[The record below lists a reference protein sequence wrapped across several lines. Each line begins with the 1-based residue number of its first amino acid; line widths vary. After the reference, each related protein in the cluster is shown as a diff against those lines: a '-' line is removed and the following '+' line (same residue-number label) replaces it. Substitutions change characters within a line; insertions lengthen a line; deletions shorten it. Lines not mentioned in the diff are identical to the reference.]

1 MNSLEKKYTIAIV
14 GGSGAGKTWLADRL
28 ETELG
33 GAGRLAQD
41 DFYRDQSHLR
51 PEKRARLNFDDPK
64 MIDWERLEQALDDYQ
79 AGGPVLVP
87 SYDFSTHSRRAQA
100 REVPI
105 RPCLL
110 ADGLWLLRR
119 RSLRR
124 RFDFCVYIDG
134 PQDVRL
140 ARRLARDTMERG
152 RTEQSVREQFAAT
165 VQPMHDKF
173 VAPQA
178 HHADVVLRLGFGEEE
193 MAQLINLCRQ
203 RATFTRR

>member
-1 MNSLEKKYTIAIV
+1 MNSVEKPYTIAIV

-33 GAGRLAQD
+33 CAGRLAQD
-41 DFYRDQSHLR
+41 DFYLDQSHLS

-64 MIDWERLEQALDDYQ
+64 MIDWGRLEQALDDYQ
-79 AGGPVLVP
+79 AGGPVLIP

-100 REVPI
+100 RVVAV
-105 RPCLL
+105 RPYLL

-119 RSLRR
+119 SSLRR
-124 RFDFCVYIDG
+124 RFDFCICIDC

-140 ARRLARDTMERG
+140 ARRLARDTTERG

-178 HHADVVLRLGFGEEE
+178 RHADMVLRLGFGEEE
-193 MAQLINLCRQ
+193 MLRLVNLCRQ
-203 RATFTRR
+203 RAVFTRR